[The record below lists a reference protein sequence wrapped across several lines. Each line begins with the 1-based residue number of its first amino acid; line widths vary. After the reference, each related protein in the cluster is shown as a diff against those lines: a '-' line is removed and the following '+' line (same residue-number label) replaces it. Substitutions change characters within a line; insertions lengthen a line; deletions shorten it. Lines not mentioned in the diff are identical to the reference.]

1 MMGISAR
8 AYARLRGVHH
18 SAVQKAIQAGRITPN
33 SDGSID
39 PERADR
45 EWLLKTNP
53 RMDYARPS
61 PPQGGSGFPS
71 MPPGGPSPEPASLG
85 APSSDPVTAFLRA
98 RAVNE
103 TFKAK
108 ISQLE
113 YEQRTG
119 KLIPAERA
127 GEYASTF
134 SAVTKDA
141 LMSLPD
147 RLAPMLAA
155 VNDEKAIHRLLT
167 AEVTAVLRKV
177 NKAVA
182 DSGL

>member
-1 MMGISAR
+1 MMGISIR
-8 AYARLRGVHH
+8 AYARLRGVNHG
-18 SAVQKAIQAGRITPN
+18 AVRKAIETGRITPN

-45 EWLLKTNP
+45 EWFLKTNP

-71 MPPGGPSPEPASLG
+71 MPPKGGPESASLG

-98 RAVNE
+98 RAVKE
-103 TFKAK
+103 TFSAK
-108 ISQLE
+108 IAQLE
-113 YEQRTG
+113 FEQRTG
-119 KLIPAERA
+119 KLIRAEVA
-127 GEYASTF
+127 GEYAASF

-141 LMSLPD
+141 LLSLPD

-155 VNDEKAIHRLLT
+155 VNDEKAIHQML
-167 AEVTAVLRKV
+167 AVEVAAVLKKI
-177 NKAVA
+177 NKAVS